1 MPVIDLTPIERKK
14 VRRIILFRPRPA
26 KVHRK
31 AVILLQLSRWD
42 DTRAIAHRYRLKPES
57 IERVLAEFRSRGL
70 EATIAVDDPTSA
82 HRERL
87 ADVERRAPGPEKFR
101 AMLERFAA
109 PDRWLDDDDDWD
121 L

>member
-1 MPVIDLTPIERKK
+1 MAVIDLTPVEQER

-31 AVILLQLSRWD
+31 AVILFQLSRWD
-42 DTRAIAHRYRLKPES
+42 DARAMALRYRLNPAA
-57 IERVLAEFRSRGL
+57 IDRVLCEFRSKGL
-70 EATIAVDDPTSA
+70 EATIATGDPTSA

-87 ADVERRAPGPEKFR
+87 GDVERRAPGPEKFR
-101 AMLERFAA
+101 AMLERFPA
-109 PDRWLDDDDDWD
+109 PDRWLDYDDDWD